1 MREQITSKIV
11 ALLKAQRSV
20 RFGRV
25 QRDPIIP
32 SELPKTAFPAI
43 YVETTDEDIED
54 ISMYSQS
61 QPIRHG
67 VMEVAVV
74 LIVGGKERD
83 TQKNIAIQATEQTL
97 MTDRK
102 LGELV
107 EDCRLTRVESVVI
120 GESAPFTTCR
130 MIFTIEYCYT
140 ITIEEGN

>member
-11 ALLKAQRSV
+11 ELLKNQRSV
-20 RFGRV
+20 KFGRV

-54 ISMYSQS
+54 ITMYSGS
-61 QPIRHG
+61 QPVRHG
-67 VMEVAVV
+67 VMEVNVV
-74 LIVGGKERD
+74 MVIGGKERD

-102 LGELV
+102 LDNTV

-130 MIFTIEYCYT
+130 MVFTCEYCYT
-140 ITIEEGN
+140 INLEGN